1 MQIPKP
7 INSTPRY
14 SQTNVFMYSP
24 KNSRYK
30 RVIETLEENS
40 NSRIG
45 GFIGIFHSQNGIL
58 VNKN

>member
-1 MQIPKP
+1 MD
-7 INSTPRY
+7 STPRY

-30 RVIETLEENS
+30 CVIETLEENS

-45 GFIGIFHSQNGIL
+45 GFIGIFHSQNEIL